1 MVDLVRLHQQLTSKE
16 EQIKNL
22 NTLFEQSKMDG
33 NKQLN
38 SLKEQLLIKE
48 KIETQIETPIISD

>member
-1 MVDLVRLHQQLTSKE
+1 
-16 EQIKNL
+16 
-22 NTLFEQSKMDG
+22 MDG